1 MKEQSYSNHLRWF
14 PLFHF
19 VVSPILLAY
28 AIWAI
33 WLAIRWPG
41 AERVWTAAFA
51 VGVLLAALA
60 SRAMAVKVQDR
71 VIRLEMRLRLAAILP
86 EDLRPHIA
94 RLTPG
99 QLIGLRFASGAELPG
114 LVRQVIAGKLATPK
128 AIKKAIVQWQA
139 DHMRA

>member
-99 QLIGLRFASGAELPG
+99 QLIGLRFASDAELPG